1 MLQES
6 SEMYHFCQMSKTCL
20 DTMDLIH
27 KYRAIINITHGELH
41 VWIRVTSE
49 CQPCFLSVSCVV

>member
-1 MLQES
+1 
-6 SEMYHFCQMSKTCL
+6 MYHFCQMSKTCL

-27 KYRAIINITHGELH
+27 KYRAIINITHEELH

-49 CQPCFLSVSCVV
+49 HQLCSVQCSV